1 VLTSGRR
8 SPLPAHA
15 AEYVPRTPQDTLL
28 HRLVREH
35 YATFVAHTE
44 ATYVAPLPRYVTD
57 AFERYLA
64 CGDFSQG
71 FVRCH
76 CDACHH
82 DVLVA
87 FSCKQRGLCPNC
99 GARRMCDVAANITDA
114 ILPSVPVRQWV
125 LSLPFEL
132 RGVAATKPAGRA
144 HPLPGGARTRW
155 TMNRIS

>member
-1 VLTSGRR
+1 VPSSARR
-8 SPLPAHA
+8 SPVCAPA
-15 AEYVPRTPQDTLL
+15 AEYVPRRPQDTVL

-44 ATYVAPLPRYVTD
+44 TTYAAPLPRYVKD

-76 CDACHH
+76 CDACAH

-87 FSCKQRGLCPNC
+87 
-99 GARRMCDVAANITDA
+99 
-114 ILPSVPVRQWV
+114 
-125 LSLPFEL
+125 
-132 RGVAATKPAGRA
+132 
-144 HPLPGGARTRW
+144 
-155 TMNRIS
+155 